1 MESMVKIVG
10 ESPILMRNGDSA
22 YSKSPQKT
30 EIDTIISKRGRNNLT
45 ESDES
50 RLRELETYVS
60 LWLKGSEPTIP
71 VTAIRS
77 CIEAAARK
85 TKEGPAVREG
95 LVVLDADF
103 RYDKER
109 YGNSIEDICRNAQ
122 YTIGVVVQR
131 SRQTRTRPRFDLPW
145 ECTFEIDFDEELVD
159 HNKLEK
165 WLDIAGRRIG
175 LGDWR
180 PGKSGGPFG
189 KFKVVSITGTDA

>member
-1 MESMVKIVG
+1 MESTVKIVG
-10 ESPILMRNGDSA
+10 ESPILMHNGDSA
-22 YSKSPQKT
+22 YSKSPQKA
-30 EIDTIISKRGRNNLT
+30 EIETIISKGSRNLT
-45 ESDES
+45 ESDEA

-77 CIEAAARK
+77 CIETAARK

-109 YGNSIEDICRNAQ
+109 YGNSIEAICRNAQ
-122 YTIGVVVQR
+122 FTTVVVVQR
-131 SRQTRTRPRFDLPW
+131 KRRPRTRAQFNLPW
-145 ECTFEIDFDEELVD
+145 ECTFKVDFDEELVD
-159 HNKLEK
+159 HSRLER

-180 PGKSGGPFG
+180 PEKSGSFG
-189 KFKVVSITGTDA
+189 RFKVVSITGTDA